1 MHTMQYAI
9 EPLARALPFVNGI
22 CMHTSPDSMDSSTK
36 QLPRNRTMSQVALP
50 WSTTMTS
57 PGTSLRDDTALH
69 SRHQGH
75 SSHVQ
80 S

>member
-1 MHTMQYAI
+1 MHSMQYAI

-50 WSTTMTS
+50 
-57 PGTSLRDDTALH
+57 
-69 SRHQGH
+69 
-75 SSHVQ
+75 
-80 S
+80 